1 MTASRRL
8 RALDLGLL
16 ILGAPLW
23 VPVMVVCALAV
34 AIGSGRPVFFRQER
48 VGRDGVPF
56 QVLKFRSMRVADGL
70 EQPTAATITRVGALL
85 RRTSLDELPQ
95 LLNVLRG
102 DMSLVGPRPMLPR
115 QVAALSTAQ
124 AVRHDVRPGLTGL
137 AQVSGRNSIPWV
149 ERLAIDVAWATTA
162 SIRGYLSIVAK
173 TFAVIATGSG
183 VDGNDADD
191 PFVRLVYQQ
200 DEVEEPLAP
209 VLVLDA
215 APVPRR
221 EQVAA

>member
-1 MTASRRL
+1 
-8 RALDLGLL
+8 
-16 ILGAPLW
+16 
-23 VPVMVVCALAV
+23 
-34 AIGSGRPVFFRQER
+34 
-48 VGRDGVPF
+48 
-56 QVLKFRSMRVADGL
+56 
-70 EQPTAATITRVGALL
+70 
-85 RRTSLDELPQ
+85 
-95 LLNVLRG
+95 
-102 DMSLVGPRPMLPR
+102 
-115 QVAALSTAQ
+115 
-124 AVRHDVRPGLTGL
+124 L

>member
-1 MTASRRL
+1 MTARRRL

-16 ILGAPLW
+16 LLGAPLW
-23 VPVMVVCALAV
+23 VPIMVLCALAV
-34 AIGSGRPVFFRQER
+34 AVGSGRPIFFRQER

-70 EQPTAATITRVGALL
+70 EQPTAASITGVGALL

-115 QVAALSTAQ
+115 QVTALSTTQ
-124 AVRHDVRPGLTGL
+124 AGRHGVRPGLTGL
-137 AQVSGRNSIPWV
+137 AQVSGRNSIPWA
-149 ERLAIDVAWATTA
+149 ERLALDVEWATTS
-162 SIRGYLSIVAK
+162 SIRAYLRIVAK
-173 TFAVIATGSG
+173 TFAVIATGNG

-191 PFVRLVYQQ
+191 PFVRLVYLQ
-200 DEVEEPLAP
+200 DEIEEPLAP
-209 VLVLDA
+209 VFVLDTT
-215 APVPRR
+215 PSPRR